1 MEQAGLTAE
10 ELDRAKNSI
19 IGQRL
24 VKMQDNADLA
34 TVSGLD
40 ELYGLG
46 YDFFQT
52 IDAKYRA
59 VTLDDIKQVINTYF
73 TGKPHAVVNVGPV
86 TKEK

>member
-1 MEQAGLTAE
+1 LE
-10 ELDRAKNSI
+10 RAKNSI

-24 VKMQDNADLA
+24 VKMQDNAALA
-34 TVSGLD
+34 SMSGLD

-52 IDAKYRA
+52 MDAKYRA
-59 VTLDDIKQVINTYF
+59 VTLDDIKHVMAVYF
-73 TGKPHAVVNVGPV
+73 AGKPHAVVTVGPA